1 MAAGVAAEAV
11 ENNAVWAAIPA
22 IIYVLDKAY
31 TAYQVYQD
39 IQDLK
44 SGKKTVEQLAR
55 EKGESY
61 ITQAIVG
68 NIGKYGYKIVK
79 SSSRRIV
86 QAVKK
91 TCSFHGSTLI
101 STANGYKPISAIR
114 IGDFVWSRDEYTG
127 KYSYQPVTNWY
138 HNQYQET
145 VYVTIVDSQGNEQI
159 LISNAI
165 HPFFAKVPYDTI
177 TPVSSEGHD
186 YQGEIDHGVW
196 VDASNLQAGY
206 QLLSEDGTWQTIKSV
221 SITKEALTAYNL
233 TVDNTHTYFASAQ
246 GGKYGVWVHNAD
258 CCGRGLTGNNWTF
271 NPNKDVD
278 LRGTGKSYRDAL
290 DEAFKRTGVPK
301 EQFVITKWAK
311 DKYGKSIP
319 VEYSAPNGANVNID
333 IPKFN
338 NVTNGVLGNGPH
350 QPHIGY
356 QNTGKG
362 SNRIR
367 GHIFVDEI
375 PATRR

>member
-1 MAAGVAAEAV
+1 
-11 ENNAVWAAIPA
+11 
-22 IIYVLDKAY
+22 
-31 TAYQVYQD
+31 
-39 IQDLK
+39 
-44 SGKKTVEQLAR
+44 
-55 EKGESY
+55 
-61 ITQAIVG
+61 
-68 NIGKYGYKIVK
+68 
-79 SSSRRIV
+79 
-86 QAVKK
+86 KK

-246 GGKYGVWVHNAD
+246 GGKYGVWVHN
-258 CCGRGLTGNNWTF
+258 
-271 NPNKDVD
+271 
-278 LRGTGKSYRDAL
+278 
-290 DEAFKRTGVPK
+290 
-301 EQFVITKWAK
+301 
-311 DKYGKSIP
+311 
-319 VEYSAPNGANVNID
+319 
-333 IPKFN
+333 
-338 NVTNGVLGNGPH
+338 
-350 QPHIGY
+350 
-356 QNTGKG
+356 
-362 SNRIR
+362 
-367 GHIFVDEI
+367 
-375 PATRR
+375 